1 MRWLRGLQ
9 RVRTST
15 WILLAIFLVTLAA
28 YLVVRPESGTSDST
42 AQVHSTTSPTPSPAA
57 SRPTPSPTSSPKATH
72 ASPTPGLGST
82 PHTSVSPSPSPS
94 PLGSPSPSA
103 SDPTP
108 SAQAS

>member
-1 MRWLRGLQ
+1 MRWLRRLQ

-15 WILLAIFLVTLAA
+15 WILLAIFLVALAA
-28 YLVVRPESGTSDST
+28 YLVVRPDSATTDTT
-42 AQVHSTTSPTPSPAA
+42 AQTHDTTSPTPPPATT
-57 SRPTPSPTSSPKATH
+57 RPTPSPKATH

-82 PHTSVSPSPSPS
+82 PHSSVSPSPSPS

-108 SAQAS
+108 SPQAS

>member
-1 MRWLRGLQ
+1 MRWLRQLQ

-15 WILLAIFLVTLAA
+15 WVLLGIFVVTLVV
-28 YLVVRPESGTSDST
+28 YLLFRPPSTNAGT
-42 AQVHSTTSPTPSPAA
+42 QGPL
-57 SRPTPSPTSSPKATH
+57 TPSPTNTPATSHPSPTPTPSPKATH

-82 PHTSVSPSPSPS
+82 PHSSVSPSPSPS

-108 SAQAS
+108 SPQAS